1 MSHVRRETVQDL
13 AESMGHA
20 LPAGVAEALAPDVE
34 YRTREVVQEALKFMR
49 HAKRRRLAAEDVNA
63 ALRLRN
69 REALYGFAD
78 EATFK
83 VRGRA
88 VIRAKMPAI
97 MRLLSRNARESY
109 LEMHGSDEKHSL
121 L

>member
-49 HAKRRRLAAEDVNA
+49 HAKRRRLAAT
-63 ALRLRN
+63 LRPLASIQQTRSQ
-69 REALYGFAD
+69 
-78 EATFK
+78 K
-83 VRGRA
+83 
-88 VIRAKMPAI
+88 
-97 MRLLSRNARESY
+97 
-109 LEMHGSDEKHSL
+109 
-121 L
+121 